1 MAFQDNVERLYV
13 CSDHFVGEFAKK
25 LLFRDEAAN
34 CIGSDSSSITNRK

>member
-1 MAFQDNVERLYV
+1 MAFQDNVEGLLLE
-13 CSDHFVGEFAKK
+13 DHFVAEFAKK